1 MSNRE
6 AARAY
11 KQPTTQ
17 GGNPRETECRALLE
31 SARRLAEAQNS
42 HDDREAMRTAARL
55 NWRLWTIFQAE
66 ITAPECSLPSEIRQ
80 NMINLCNF
88 VDKRTVDV
96 LAQPDPQ
103 KIDVLININR
113 QIAAGLLTNPRQ
125 DSQDLDDQTRSAANT
140 ERASGG
146 LSI

>member
-1 MSNRE
+1 MSIKH
-6 AARAY
+6 AAHAYNQPRA
-11 KQPTTQ
+11 KV
-17 GGNPRETECRALLE
+17 GNPRETEGRALLE
-31 SARRLAEAQNS
+31 SARRLAAAQTS
-42 HDDREAMRTAARL
+42 PEDRDAIRSAARL

-66 ITAPECSLPSEIRQ
+66 ITAPECALPPEIRQ

-96 LAQPDPQ
+96 LAQPEPQ

-113 QIAAGLLTNPRQ
+113 QIAAGLLSDPRAGQ
-125 DSQDLDDQTRSAANT
+125 PGGREPAAGT
-140 ERASGG
+140 QAQPGGG